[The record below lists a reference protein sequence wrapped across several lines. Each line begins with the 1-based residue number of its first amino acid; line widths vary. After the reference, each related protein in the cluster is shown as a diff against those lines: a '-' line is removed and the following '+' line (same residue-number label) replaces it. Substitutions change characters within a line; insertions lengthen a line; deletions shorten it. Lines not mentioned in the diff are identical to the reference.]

1 MVGKDKFKEDITTQ
15 GYAIVENVLSPQFV
29 VKVKNE
35 LELAIKKEV
44 EYHQTN
50 QYSDFGMV
58 LLCSLYGG
66 AFIEL
71 FDNNKLTDPFNVVLG
86 EGCIVY
92 AYTSSSMPPH
102 KSNYSNRIHVDSPR
116 LIPGYITNMGATIL
130 LDDFTEENGA
140 TWLLPYSQNLKDKPG
155 EEEFYKNGK
164 RVIAKAGSV
173 WFFNARIWHA
183 GGNNL
188 TNNWRHALTINMCRA
203 YMKQRIDIPR
213 AMAHMDLSNVSD
225 KALQKL
231 GFMAQVPA
239 SYDEYYVAP
248 EKRKFRQPAE

>member
-1 MVGKDKFKEDITTQ
+1 MFDKDKFREDVMTQ
-15 GYAIVENVLSPQFV
+15 GYAIVENILSPEFV
-29 VKVKNE
+29 ARAKTE
-35 LELAIKKEV
+35 LELAIQKEV
-44 EYHQTN
+44 EYHKTN

-71 FDNNKLTDPFNVVLG
+71 FDNDKLIDAFNAVLG
-86 EGCIVY
+86 DGCIVY
-92 AYTSSSMPPH
+92 AYTSSSMPPN
-102 KSNYSNRIHVDSPR
+102 KSNYSNRLHVDSPR
-116 LIPGYITNMGATIL
+116 LIPGYVTNMGATIL

-140 TWLLPYSQNLKDKPG
+140 TWFLPYSQNTLEKPN
-155 EEEFYKNGK
+155 EKAFYKNGK

-188 TNNWRHALTINMCRA
+188 TDKWRHALTINMCRP

-213 AMAHMDLSNVSD
+213 AMSHMDLSHVSQQ
-225 KALQKL
+225 ALQKL
-231 GFMAQVPA
+231 GFLAQVPA
-239 SYDEYYVAP
+239 NYDEYYAAP
-248 EKRKFRQPAE
+248 EKRKFKQPIE